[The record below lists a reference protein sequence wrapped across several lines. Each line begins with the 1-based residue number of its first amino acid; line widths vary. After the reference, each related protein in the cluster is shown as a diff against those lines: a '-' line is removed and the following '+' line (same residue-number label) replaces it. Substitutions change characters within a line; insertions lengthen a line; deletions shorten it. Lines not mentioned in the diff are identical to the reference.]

1 VTEREACLVDVYDT
15 LLWVDFEQHRGELP
29 ALAGLSTEA
38 WITSMRRIGRDTGT
52 GRLTTAEGYEQLLR
66 SNSGQAPPELV
77 KALVEKDRELLLDRA
92 RLYDDSLPFL
102 RELRARGI
110 KIAIVSNCGPHTR
123 DLLESNGVAE
133 LADALVLSCEFGAF
147 KPDAGIYRDALAQV
161 GVAAQA
167 AVFVDDQP
175 LFCAGAAGL
184 GITAVQIVR
193 GEQGD
198 KVPAPG
204 TTVVRSLAEVLTLF

>member
-1 VTEREACLVDVYDT
+1 MTEREACLVDVYDT
-15 LLWVDFEQHRGELP
+15 LLWVDFQQHRGELP
-29 ALAGLSTEA
+29 ALAGLSPEA
-38 WITSMRRIGRDTGT
+38 WIAGMRQIGRDTGT

-66 SNSGQAPPELV
+66 SSGAQAPPELV
-77 KALVEKDRELLLDRA
+77 KALVEKDRELLLGRA

-110 KIAIVSNCGPHTR
+110 KIAIVSNCSQHTR

-147 KPDAGIYRDALAQV
+147 KPAAEIYRYALAQL
-161 GVAAQA
+161 GVPAPA

-175 LFCAGAAGL
+175 PYCAGAADL
-184 GITAVQIVR
+184 GITALQIVR
-193 GEQGD
+193 GELRD

-204 TTVVRSLAEVLTLF
+204 TTVVRSLAEVTVLF